1 MRISVIGLGKLGS
14 PLAACFAAK
23 GFTTV
28 AVDRNVTY
36 VEAVN
41 AGSAPVY
48 EPQLAEMIAEG
59 RSCLTATTDLAH
71 AVAGTDATFVIVP
84 TPSEEDGRFS
94 LRFVLDAMRTIGEAL
109 HAKDAYHL
117 VVLTSTVMPG
127 STGGP
132 VRAALEEASGKR
144 VGLDFG
150 LCYSPEFIALGS
162 VIRDLRNPDFLL
174 IGESDER
181 AGEILAGIYRD
192 FVDNDPPVARLN
204 FVNAELAKLSVNAFV
219 TTKIAFANSLARICE
234 RLPGAS
240 VDAVTSALG
249 LDSRIGARYLRGAI
263 PYGGPCFPRDNK
275 AFTSLAREL
284 DMPAFV
290 AEATDMFNRDG
301 VDRLAQLAIDFL
313 PDGGIVAVLGLSYK
327 PNTNVVEES
336 PGLLLAQALDRL
348 GVQVVVFDPAAAAN
362 AAKDL
367 PERVRFAD
375 SANEAVRLADVIV
388 LATAWQEFAA
398 LEPSV
403 FDREPTRVVI
413 DCWRQLPR
421 EEFEPFVQLVQL
433 GEALVPRM
441 AAAAQQAE

>member
-1 MRISVIGLGKLGS
+1 VRVSVVGLGKLGS

-23 GFTTV
+23 GFTTIG
-28 AVDRNVTY
+28 VDRHEPY

-41 AGSAPVY
+41 DGRAPVY

-59 RSCLTATTDLAH
+59 RSCLTATTDTEQ
-71 AVAGTDATFVIVP
+71 AVHETDATFVIVP

-94 LRFVLDAMRTIGEAL
+94 LRFALDAMEAIGTAIRD
-109 HAKDAYHL
+109 KDSYHL

-132 VRAALEEASGKR
+132 IKAALETASGKR
-144 VGLDFG
+144 AGAGFG

-181 AGEILAGIYRD
+181 AGETLADIYRR

-234 RLPGAS
+234 RLPEAS

-263 PYGGPCFPRDNK
+263 PYGGPCFPRDNQ
-275 AFTSLAREL
+275 AFTALARAL

-290 AEATDMFNRDG
+290 AEATHMSNRDG
-301 VDRLAQLAIDFL
+301 VDRLAQLSMDFL
-313 PDGGIVAVLGLSYK
+313 PKNGTVAVLGLAYK
-327 PNTNVVEES
+327 PNTNVVDES

-348 GVQVVVFDPAAAAN
+348 GAEVVAFDPAAAPN
-362 AAKDL
+362 AVRVL
-367 PERVRFAD
+367 PERVRMAET
-375 SANEAVRLADVIV
+375 AVEAVQLADVIV
-388 LATAWQEFAA
+388 VATPWQEFSALDPTA
-398 LEPSV
+398 LE
-403 FDREPTRVVI
+403 REPRRVLL
-413 DCWRQLPR
+413 DCWRQFPR
-421 EEFEPFVQLVQL
+421 ERYEQYVDLVPL
-433 GEALVPRM
+433 GEALVSAIATP
-441 AAAAQQAE
+441 A